1 MLTLLGTRLA
11 ASRISSF
18 PHGGSGPTRL
28 TVWDHKQD
36 RSLVIKDDSAP
47 RRSAS
52 KNGRMRAFLRA
63 LGPGLVTGAADDD
76 PSGIGTHSQIG
87 AAFGYGLAWTFVLS
101 FPLMV
106 AIQQIAAEIGRVTG
120 AGIARNLRRHYPR
133 PLLWVMVSLLLV
145 ANIVNLG
152 ADLSAMGAA
161 LALLEGGSS
170 GLYTLLFGILCIV
183 LEVGLSYPRYAAI
196 LKWSTLCL
204 FTYVAVLFVAH
215 VPWGAAVK
223 ALVVPDIR
231 LSAAYATA
239 FVAILGTTISPYLFF
254 WQAGQEIEEQH
265 RHHAKPLSLTPL
277 AAGPELRRIRLDT
290 LTGMGFSTL
299 ISLAIVFATAATLNA
314 SGVRDITTSSQAAE
328 ALRPIAGQFAFA
340 MFALGIIGTGLLAV
354 PVLAGSAAY
363 AVTEMA
369 GRAGSL
375 DAKPLSA
382 RLFYGTIAATTLAGA
397 SLNAVGIDP
406 ARALYWAAVVN
417 GILAAPLMIVMMLI
431 ARNGRAMGRL
441 TISRGQNWAGWA
453 ATTVM
458 IGASLL
464 FLGFAVAQVV

>member
-1 MLTLLGTRLA
+1 MSRANRSHLNPQRIEWPSAIYLGLSVKLAETTSPDEAPPRGVRGLLK
-11 ASRISSF
+11 S
-18 PHGGSGPTRL
+18 
-28 TVWDHKQD
+28 
-36 RSLVIKDDSAP
+36 
-47 RRSAS
+47 
-52 KNGRMRAFLRA
+52 

-76 PSGIGTHSQIG
+76 PSGIGTHSQVG
-87 AAFGYGLAWTFVLS
+87 AQFGYGLAWTFVLS

-133 PLLWVMVSLLLV
+133 PILWLMVSLLLV

-161 LALLEGGSS
+161 LALLAGGS
-170 GLYTLLFGILCIV
+170 GALYTLLFGILCIV
-183 LEVGLSYPRYAAI
+183 LEVWLNYPRYSAI
-196 LKWSTLCL
+196 LKWTTLSL
-204 FTYVAVLFVAH
+204 FTYVAVVAVAH
-215 VPWGAAVK
+215 VPWAHALRS
-223 ALVVPDIR
+223 LVVPE
-231 LSAAYATA
+231 LQFNVAYATA

-265 RHHAKPLSLTPL
+265 RHHAKPLCLT
-277 AAGPELRRIRLDT
+277 ASTAGPELRRIRFDT

-299 ISLAIVFATAATLNA
+299 ISLAIVYAAAATLNVN
-314 SGVRDITTSSQAAE
+314 GVHDIETSSQAAE

-340 MFALGIIGTGLLAV
+340 MFAVGIIGTGLLAV

-369 GRAGSL
+369 GIAGSL

-397 SLNAVGIDP
+397 ALNGIGLDP

-417 GILAAPLMIVMMLI
+417 GVLAGPLMVLMMLI
-431 ARNGRAMGRL
+431 VGNPRAMGRL
-441 TISRGQNWAGWA
+441 TASHGQALFGWS
-453 ATTVM
+453 ATLVM
-458 IGASLL
+458 IAASAL
-464 FLGFAVAQVV
+464 FLAFAASDFL